1 MSSRL
6 ATKKKMR
13 EDEHLMDWIEYSNL
27 LQEKSK
33 KKMSSTTKLWKKRGD
48 GSDNGLVYNK
58 YTMMFERVVAADSD
72 DGKSF

>member
-1 MSSRL
+1 MP
-6 ATKKKMR
+6 
-13 EDEHLMDWIEYSNL
+13 
-27 LQEKSK
+27 
-33 KKMSSTTKLWKKRGD
+33 TKLWKKRGD